1 MTDHPAAPTTRDTTS
16 DGLLGFWMFLMSD
29 AVLFAL
35 LFAIYGTMA
44 PGVADGPERHY
55 EIGAAFAETLILLA
69 SSFTFAMAS
78 IAMKHGPERG
88 SILRWLAVT
97 LVLGAGFLWLEAH
110 DFATMIA
117 SGAGPARNGSLSA
130 FFALVPCHGLHVAA
144 GMIWLIVMMV
154 QVVVIGIDARVVVNL
169 RRLALFW
176 HFLDIIWVAIFSV
189 VYLQGLIR

>member
-1 MTDHPAAPTTRDTTS
+1 MTDHPAPPATQDASS

-44 PGVADGPERHY
+44 PGTVDGPEQHY
-55 EIGAAFAETLILLA
+55 DIGATFAETLILLA

-78 IAMKHGPERG
+78 IAMKYGPDKG
-88 SILRWLAVT
+88 AMLRWLGLT
-97 LVLGAGFLWLEAH
+97 LGLGAAFLAMEGH

-117 SGAGPARNGSLSA
+117 GGAGPTRHGSLSA
-130 FFALVPCHGLHVAA
+130 FFALVSCHGLHVAA
-144 GMIWLIVMMV
+144 GMVWMVVMMV
-154 QVVVIGIDARVVVNL
+154 QVVVIGVDARVVVNL

-176 HFLDIIWVAIFSV
+176 HVLDIIWVGIFSV